1 VPPGIRGRAEASGRK
16 SDPNHK
22 GRRRPANQTREEAM
36 KTKHRSGA
44 IDRRSFIAG
53 SAAAASVLVI
63 HPKDA
68 RAAGWPEKPVT
79 LVIMYAAGGGTDV
92 VLRVIAQ
99 EMAKAK
105 GWTVEPLNKPGAVG
119 GIATNYVLSQPA
131 DGYTLLGAANFNKFV
146 RVMGHS
152 KSKTWEDWTI
162 MQAAA
167 SLASW
172 SVRTE
177 SDLKSVDDVVKFGKA
192 NPGRLTI
199 STSGTGGL
207 WQELAMQVADR
218 LGIEVKYVPYKGGKP
233 ATLAGLQGEVMVAGG
248 GVHEHIELIRAGKLR
263 NLFHCG
269 TKDIKLADGKVL
281 SSLGTLVPAA
291 KSLLPAGGTY
301 NLMMRRTVPI
311 AVQKEITAAFVQ
323 AAQSKT
329 FKDVAE
335 KKFFEL
341 QVLTGEAADKRAAQ
355 LEAQT
360 AYLFNRYN
368 AQIGAKVKS
377 AQELGLPDPKDFDKW
392 WPPQGYKPV
401 GV

>member
-1 VPPGIRGRAEASGRK
+1 
-16 SDPNHK
+16 
-22 GRRRPANQTREEAM
+22 
-36 KTKHRSGA
+36 
-44 IDRRSFIAG
+44 
-53 SAAAASVLVI
+53 
-63 HPKDA
+63 
-68 RAAGWPEKPVT
+68 
-79 LVIMYAAGGGTDV
+79 
-92 VLRVIAQ
+92 
-99 EMAKAK
+99 
-105 GWTVEPLNKPGAVG
+105 
-119 GIATNYVLSQPA
+119 
-131 DGYTLLGAANFNKFV
+131 
-146 RVMGHS
+146 
-152 KSKTWEDWTI
+152 

-172 SVRTE
+172 SVRAE
-177 SDLKSVDDVVKFGKA
+177 SEFKSVDDVVKFAKA

-233 ATLAGLQGEVMVAGG
+233 ATLAGLQGETMIAGG

-263 NLFHCG
+263 NLFQCG

-311 AVQKEITAAFVQ
+311 AVQKAITDAFVNAANSQ
-323 AAQSKT
+323 A

-377 AQELGLPDPKDFDKW
+377 AKELGLPEPKDFDKW
-392 WPPQGYKPV
+392 WPPKGYKPV
-401 GV
+401 A